1 MKIEWLG
8 HSCFKLTESTGTSV
22 VTDPYNSYIGEQMPT
37 PVEADAITMSHRHD
51 DHNAIGLVGG
61 NPTVLDRTGAF
72 EIKGV
77 HIYSI
82 MSYHDTK
89 KGAIRGKNLVFKFR
103 IDGVDIC
110 HLGDIGEE
118 LSPMLAELITPIN
131 ILFIPV
137 GGKYTIDAEQAKEYV
152 DFLMPDIVIPMHYAG
167 KDTQLDIS
175 TVDDFLD
182 LFDDD
187 DIEYVNGN
195 SIEFNRTDFDGE
207 KTRIIVLKH
216 N

>member
-8 HSCFKLTESTGTSV
+8 HSSFKLTESTGTSV
-22 VTDPYNSYIGEQMPT
+22 VTDPYHPYIGEQMPQ
-37 PVEADAITMSHRHD
+37 VEADAVTVSHRHD
-51 DHNAIGLVGG
+51 DHNAVELVGG
-61 NPTVLDRTGAF
+61 NPVVLDRTGAF

-82 MSYHDTK
+82 MSYHDAK

-131 ILFIPV
+131 VLFIPV
-137 GGKYTIDAEQAKEYV
+137 GGKYTLNAEQAKEYV
-152 DFLMPDIVIPMHYAG
+152 DFLMPDIVIPMHYAN
-167 KDTQLDIS
+167 KDTQIDIAS
-175 TVDDFLD
+175 ADDFVD
-182 LFDDD
+182 LFDEDD
-187 DIEYVNGN
+187 VEYIKDNY
-195 SIEFNRTDFDGE
+195 IEFNRTDFDGE
-207 KTRIIVLKH
+207 RTRIIVLKH
-216 N
+216 T